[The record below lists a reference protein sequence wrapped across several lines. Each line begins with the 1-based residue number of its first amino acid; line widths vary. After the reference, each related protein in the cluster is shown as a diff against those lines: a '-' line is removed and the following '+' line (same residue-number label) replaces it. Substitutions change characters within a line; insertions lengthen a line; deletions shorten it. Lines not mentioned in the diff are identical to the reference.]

1 MLHAKVEKLARRMR
15 SAIEALQ
22 PEKLPITMVAFPVGS
37 CGDVSLLLGTYLKD
51 SGIPD
56 FEYVSGDRGSHNDNT
71 WTSHAW
77 LARGSLIVDITAD
90 QFEDA
95 PGKIIGQKIPFGI
108 EPSKPDE
115 GSHQTSEIGVGQEP
129 ITYTLCTGCCVRVCL
144 ARRRREADTKLFF
157 REGVV
162 QQAG

>member
-1 MLHAKVEKLARRMR
+1 MR

-37 CGDVSLLLGTYLKD
+37 CGDVSLLLVTYLKD

-95 PGKIIGQKIPFGI
+95 PGKIIVSEDSVWHRTFEAGRGQPSDFRDWSGPGTYHLHTVYGLLRPSLFG
-108 EPSKPDE
+108 EKAQ
-115 GSHQTSEIGVGQEP
+115 GS
-129 ITYTLCTGCCVRVCL
+129 
-144 ARRRREADTKLFF
+144 
-157 REGVV
+157 
-162 QQAG
+162 